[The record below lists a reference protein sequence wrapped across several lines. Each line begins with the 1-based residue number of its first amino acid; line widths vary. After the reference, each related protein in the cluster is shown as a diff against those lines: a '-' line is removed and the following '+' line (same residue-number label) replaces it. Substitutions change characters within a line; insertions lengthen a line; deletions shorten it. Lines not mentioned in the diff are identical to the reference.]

1 MGKAHL
7 ALRVGRLSTDSDVYR
22 GAAYYGAGK
31 IITRT
36 SSDENRTIRGNPAT
50 ALGLAYEDV
59 SLKAEDGET
68 LRGWFIPAAS
78 ADVGMV
84 TVHGLGAN
92 RLEFLSDAK
101 MLHDSG
107 YAVLMFDCRGHGMS
121 DGSGRILRLGI
132 WEHRDVEAAVAY
144 LKQNRGIKRVIVFG
158 CSQGAA
164 SAIEAAAEDKDIEGV
179 IAEASIL
186 SPRDIITVA
195 TRRARPDLAPGF
207 VAMMT

>member
-1 MGKAHL
+1 MFFL
-7 ALRVGRLSTDSDVYR
+7 
-22 GAAYYGAGK
+22 GAAYYGSGK

-36 SSDENRTIRGNPAT
+36 TSDQNRTIDGNPKT

-59 SLKAEDGET
+59 SFKAEDGET
-68 LRGWFIPAAS
+68 LRGWFLPAAA
-78 ADVGMV
+78 ADVAVV

-92 RLEFLSDAK
+92 RLEFLHEAK
-101 MLHDSG
+101 MLHDAG

-132 WEHRDVEAAVAY
+132 WEHRDVEAAAAY
-144 LKQNRGIKRVIVFG
+144 LKRNRNIKRVIVFG

-164 SAIEAAAEDKDIEGV
+164 SSIQAAAEDKDIDGV

-186 SPRDIITVA
+186 SPRDIITGRHP
-195 TRRARPDLAPGF
+195 TSPS
-207 VAMMT
+207 